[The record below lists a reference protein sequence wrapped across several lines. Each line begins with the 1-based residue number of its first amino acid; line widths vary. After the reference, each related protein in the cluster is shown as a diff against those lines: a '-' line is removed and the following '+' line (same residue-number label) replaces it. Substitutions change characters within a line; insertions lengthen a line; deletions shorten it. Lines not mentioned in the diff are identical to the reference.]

1 MTRRYYLKKE
11 PIVAAIDATHLCQ
24 AGFAADLG
32 LSRSHWS
39 QVLNRHRAAT
49 PRIRRAL
56 VNHPVLRD
64 LPEDELWDVVVD
76 AAVAA

>member
-1 MTRRYYLKKE
+1 MTRRYYLKKDR
-11 PIVAAIDATHLCQ
+11 IIAAIDARHLCQ

-39 QVLNRHRAAT
+39 QVLNGHRSAT
-49 PRIRRAL
+49 PRVRRAL

-64 LPEDELWDVVVD
+64 LAEDELWDVVVD